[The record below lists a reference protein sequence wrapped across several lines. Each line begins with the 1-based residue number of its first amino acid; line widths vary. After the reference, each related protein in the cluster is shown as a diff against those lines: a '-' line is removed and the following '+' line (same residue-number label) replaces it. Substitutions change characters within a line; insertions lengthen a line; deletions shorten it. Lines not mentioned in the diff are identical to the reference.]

1 VLVLTVPAQNLR
13 VVLDTATEKGA
24 PAADICA
31 AVGLDPRLLDDA
43 NARVL
48 LEVASDTYDES
59 ARRTGDDAFGLHVAE
74 RSDYFAFDA
83 LGLAVSAKQNL
94 KDAIEHLGPAITALH
109 GTRMELEVI
118 GDQARL
124 AISMPEESI
133 RPCRHR
139 TEAYMARVVRMIE
152 LATGARPLL
161 RRVAFRYEKP
171 ASVAEHERV
180 FASPIVFGAP
190 RNEIAMDR
198 SILEAPLVRAD
209 AHLSHVLDQHVK
221 DLAARMPAVQAIADQ
236 VRRYVRDAFPRG
248 DSSIESIG
256 KRMGM
261 GARTLQ
267 RWLRDEGTS
276 HRQIV
281 EQVRHELALRYLVE
295 TRMPIKEVAVFLGYS
310 ELRAFYRA
318 FERWTGL
325 APAAYRK
332 NTMSGRLNDPD

>member
-1 VLVLTVPAQNLR
+1 VERPSHAILQTVPAHHLR

-24 PAADICA
+24 PATEICS
-31 AVGLDPRLLDDA
+31 AVGLDARLLDDME
-43 NARVL
+43 ARVP
-48 LEVASDTYDES
+48 LEVASDLYDEC
-59 ARRTGDDAFGLHVAE
+59 ARRAADDAFGLHVAE

-83 LGLAVSAKQNL
+83 LGLAISTKENIREAF
-94 KDAIEHLGPAITALH
+94 EHLGPAITALH
-109 GTRMELEVI
+109 GTRMELDIV
-118 GDQARL
+118 GQQAHL
-124 AISMPEESI
+124 AIQLPEENV

-152 LATGARPLL
+152 LATGTRPQL
-161 RRVAFRYEKP
+161 RRVTFRCERP
-171 ASVAEHERV
+171 SSVSEHERV
-180 FASPIVFGAP
+180 FAAPLLFGAP

-198 SILEAPLVRAD
+198 SILDAPLVRAD
-209 AHLSHVLDQHVK
+209 PHLSQVLDQHVR
-221 DLAARMPAVQAIADQ
+221 DLAARMPAVQAVADR

-248 DSSIESIG
+248 DAGIESIG

-332 NTMSGRLNDPD
+332 KAL